1 MCIRDSAKEKGITIS
16 GLGYYPNPM
25 DPDVEKAVFYREHIK
40 TLIKA
45 AAKLGLQNVNTFIGR
60 DPSKNVTENL
70 KLFGEVWPEIVK
82 VADCLLYTSRCV

>member
-1 MCIRDSAKEKGITIS
+1 MIS

-25 DPDVEKAVFYREHIK
+25 DPDAEKSAYFREHIK

-45 AAKLGLQNVNTFIGR
+45 AAKLGLHHVNTFVGR

-70 KLFGEVWPEIVK
+70 KTFWPS
-82 VADCLLYTSRCV
+82 VARNYQGC